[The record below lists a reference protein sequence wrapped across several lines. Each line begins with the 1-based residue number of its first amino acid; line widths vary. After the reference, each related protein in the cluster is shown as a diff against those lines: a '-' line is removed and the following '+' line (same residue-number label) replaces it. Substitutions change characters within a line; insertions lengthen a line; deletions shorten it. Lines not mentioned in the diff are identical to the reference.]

1 MYKHLNLNYLWDM
14 GSSYGAAVD
23 EHVYLTKKV
32 KLLNTI
38 KLKKNN
44 NNNKKTKQTS
54 KIKK

>member
-14 GSSYGAAVD
+14 GSSYGATVD

-38 KLKKNN
+38 KLKNNN

>member
-14 GSSYGAAVD
+14 GSSYGATVD

-38 KLKKNN
+38 KLKKKPP
-44 NNNKKTKQTS
+44 KKPSKQV
-54 KIKK
+54 K

>member
-1 MYKHLNLNYLWDM
+1 M

-23 EHVYLTKKV
+23 KHVYLTKKV